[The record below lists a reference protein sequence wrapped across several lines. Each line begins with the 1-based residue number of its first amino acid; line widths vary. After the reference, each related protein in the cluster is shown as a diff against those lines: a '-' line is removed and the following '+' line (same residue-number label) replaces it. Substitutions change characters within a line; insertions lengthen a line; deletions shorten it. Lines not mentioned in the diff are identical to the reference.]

1 MGDGHAAPL
10 EGLQDHGRDQEPELV
25 RRQLQGHHLLQPRLL
40 LPDAERATR
49 LQQVSHEGHR
59 ICLNQTGQ
67 PQGAGP
73 LSVQLERESADPEQ
87 FT

>member
-40 LPDAERATR
+40 LPDAERAVG
-49 LQQVSHEGHR
+49 LQ
-59 ICLNQTGQ
+59 
-67 PQGAGP
+67 
-73 LSVQLERESADPEQ
+73 
-87 FT
+87 